1 MILDYKDINDLN
13 RYKIM
18 SDTVIPRPIAWIV
31 TEDEGVLN
39 AAPFSYFVPI
49 STNPALV
56 IVAIG
61 QKEDGSPK
69 DSLANIL
76 KNKKATICFA
86 NKDNASLVQKCAIPL
101 GKNESEIEKFDI
113 DVTEVLEDYPARIT
127 SSQSALLCEYYS
139 TVDIPGVT
147 TPIILEVK
155 HQYLEDGR
163 LTERFH
169 VNVDNV
175 GRCGATFK
183 ALVDLD

>member
-39 AAPFSYFVPI
+39 AAPFSYFIPI

-76 KNKKATICFA
+76 KHKKATICFV
-86 NKDNASLVQKCAIPL
+86 NKDNADQVKKCAMPL
-101 GKNESEIEKFDI
+101 GKDESEIEKFEI
-113 DVTEVLEDYPARIT
+113 DVNEVMESYPPMIS
-127 SSQSALLCEYYS
+127 SSQSALLCEYYD
-139 TVDIPGVT
+139 TVDVPGVT
-147 TPIILEVK
+147 TPVILELK

-163 LTERFH
+163 LDERSH
-169 VNVDNV
+169 VHVENI
-175 GRCGATFK
+175 GRSGAFFK
-183 ALVDLD
+183 AMVDI